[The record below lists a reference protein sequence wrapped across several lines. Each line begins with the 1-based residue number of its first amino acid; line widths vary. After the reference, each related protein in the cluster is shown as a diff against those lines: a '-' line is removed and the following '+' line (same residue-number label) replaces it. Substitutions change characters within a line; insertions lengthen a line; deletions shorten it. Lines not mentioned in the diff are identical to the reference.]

1 MKTTDIKN
9 MLISIGMS
17 ARLKGTSYTARAT
30 ELYSTNT
37 KITGKGGI
45 YSVIAEEFNDTES
58 RVERAIR
65 HAVGSYF
72 DKKGNEFISNQ
83 FRGILN
89 VRPVWDSK
97 PSNSEFISLLAFALE
112 EQGDEQEEV
121 VGCEGMERLI
131 ENIKKLMHAGNEDT
145 VLNEILGF
153 APETLEDLNIMIEDE
168 LSAADS
174 E

>member
-1 MKTTDIKN
+1 MKTSDIKS
-9 MLISIGMS
+9 MLIGIGMS

-30 ELYSTNT
+30 ELYSTNK
-37 KITGKGGI
+37 KITGKGGM

-65 HAVGSYF
+65 HAIGSYF

-97 PSNSEFISLLAFALE
+97 PSNSEFISTLAFALE
-112 EQGDEQEEV
+112 EQAGES